1 MAKIKIIT
9 DSCSDL
15 PKEVLEQYNIR
26 MLSTPVQIE
35 GANYLDRENLSTSE
49 FYQHLEDGALPT
61 TSQINPVR
69 FEEAFKQ
76 ELERDNQ
83 VLAICFSSE
92 LSGIF
97 QSALLAKRNIG
108 SQDIRVIDSRSA
120 SVGFGLTVVRAA
132 QAAAEGKSMKEV
144 VDLTLNSA
152 SYMQHIFA
160 VGNLDMLK
168 KGGRISGSQALI
180 ANVLNIKPI
189 LHFKDG
195 KIVPRDKVRGEKRM
209 LKYLVD
215 TMADIGKH
223 PGDEMIG
230 LNHSARPEL
239 AEQMKAKISKKFG
252 TEQYLVGEIGAA
264 VGSHVGK
271 GTVSVFFT
279 GKNKVAEPQVF

>member
-15 PKEVLEQYNIR
+15 PKEVLDKYDIS

-35 GANYLDRENLSTSE
+35 GANYLDRETLSTSD

-76 ELERDNQ
+76 ELERDKQ

-97 QSALLAKRNIG
+97 QSALLAKRNID
-108 SQDIRVIDSRSA
+108 SQDIRVVDSRSA

-132 QAAAEGKSMKEV
+132 QAASEDRNMEEV
-144 VDLTLNSA
+144 IDITVNSA
-152 SYMQHIFA
+152 AYMEHIFA

-168 KGGRISGSQALI
+168 KGGRISGGKALI

-189 LHFKDG
+189 LHFEDG
-195 KIVPRDKVRGEKRM
+195 KIVPLDKVRGEKRM

-215 TMADIGKH
+215 IMEDIGKN
-223 PGDEMIG
+223 PGEEMIG

-239 AEQMKAKISKKFG
+239 VEQMKAKISRKFG